1 MTAVGAWV
9 AGPQHHRGEQHQ
21 DAEQVRA
28 ERETLRLAGRG
39 TAMARAAGWSMPFAV
54 VMLVSAY
61 VVAGIARS
69 HYIGS
74 AVGTSAYSTDP
85 HPPPP
90 YLLWLLLPGAVCWAA
105 CALAEVLL
113 ARTLA
118 GDYPLL
124 GPWAWIPESTLPRT
138 ARRAVG
144 GIDRKLGNVGGGC
157 LGVAALAIAGPLVVI
172 GWSVFTAAAVAL
184 WVLAVLGV
192 TLVHLLTVRSRL
204 GAWHRRGRVDAG
216 G

>member
-1 MTAVGAWV
+1 
-9 AGPQHHRGEQHQ
+9 
-21 DAEQVRA
+21 
-28 ERETLRLAGRG
+28 
-39 TAMARAAGWSMPFAV
+39 MARAAGWSIPFAV
-54 VMLVSAY
+54 VMLGSAY
-61 VVAGIARS
+61 VVAGTARS

-74 AVGTSAYSTDP
+74 AVGTFGYSTDP

-90 YLLWLLLPGAVCWAA
+90 YLLWLLLPGAGCWAA

-124 GPWAWIPESTLPRT
+124 GPWAWVPGSTLPRT

-144 GIDRKLGNVGGGC
+144 GIDRKLGNGGGC
-157 LGVAALAIAGPLVVI
+157 LGVVALAIAGPLVVI

-184 WVLAVLGV
+184 WVLAVLGAI
-192 TLVHLLTVRSRL
+192 LVHLLTVRARL
-204 GAWHRRGRVDAG
+204 GAWHRRRRVDAG